1 MSEVTP
7 QPPAS
12 GDENPTPPKVGRG
25 ALISGLIVMLLPAGV
40 PIYLG
45 LKQPE
50 GEGAFLFV
58 IAALV
63 ALFNAALVYT
73 LWRWIRDQTS
83 DSAS

>member
-1 MSEVTP
+1 MS
-7 QPPAS
+7 
-12 GDENPTPPKVGRG
+12 DTPPQTPPEAQSNATSPTVGRG
-25 ALISGLIVMLLPAGV
+25 ALIGGLIVMLLPAGV

-50 GEGAFLFV
+50 GEGMFLFV
-58 IAALV
+58 LAAIV
-63 ALFNAALVYT
+63 ALINAGIVYT

>member
-1 MSEVTP
+1 MSELTP
-7 QPPAS
+7 Q
-12 GDENPTPPKVGRG
+12 TPPEDERHASSPAVGRG
-25 ALISGLIVMLLPAGV
+25 ALIGGLIVMLLPAGV

-50 GEGAFLFV
+50 GEGTFLFV
-58 IAALV
+58 LAALV
-63 ALFNAALVYT
+63 ALINAGIVFT